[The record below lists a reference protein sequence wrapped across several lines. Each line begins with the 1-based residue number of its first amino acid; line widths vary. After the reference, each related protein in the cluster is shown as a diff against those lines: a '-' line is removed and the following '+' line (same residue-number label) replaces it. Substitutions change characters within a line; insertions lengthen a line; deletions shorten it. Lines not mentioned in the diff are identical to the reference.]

1 MAISIVLG
9 IGLYLEIN
17 GKPLAGISWG
27 VMQSALGFFKAVLPA
42 VQENRLEESSSASR
56 ETSREAEIKKGHG
69 KSKAAGS
76 LLLDLSTISSL
87 PEHRGRFWTGSSGGL
102 FLASLSDDH

>member
-1 MAISIVLG
+1 MAISIVLV

-76 LLLDLSTISSL
+76 LLLDLSTISFPSRAPRPVL
-87 PEHRGRFWTGSSGGL
+87 DREFRGAVSC
-102 FLASLSDDH
+102 